1 MDTTTKSVHTNK
13 PTSVRL
19 LAGVVGAN
27 HAMKIG
33 NPQVTDGHPK
43 MFLPAYRC
51 PKILEKHFFAI
62 RQGYGLT
69 K

>member
-19 LAGVVGAN
+19 LAGVVGTNPAV
-27 HAMKIG
+27 KLG

-43 MFLPAYRC
+43 RFLPAYRYH
-51 PKILEKHFFAI
+51 KISEKHFFAI